1 MSKKYVLS
9 PEDDDFNEDYD
20 YDDYSAEDIEI
31 EDVDDNMYHDFDSDI
46 DLDELEED
54 DEMYE
59 DETLYEEDEEE
70 IDDEKSEAR
79 RDMWSNMDWDKD

>member
-9 PEDDDFNEDYD
+9 PEDDDFD
-20 YDDYSAEDIEI
+20 YDDYSAEDVEI
-31 EDVDDNMYHDFDSDI
+31 DDADDSMYHDFDSDS
-46 DLDELEED
+46 DLDELDED
-54 DEMYE
+54 DDM
-59 DETLYEEDEEE
+59 YEEDTLFDEDEDD